1 MLFLFLTHIA
11 SFMLIRFYYYPIHEL
26 VVYNFKFWKKKV
38 IIQFMDKIISDNIFL
53 DRLIVGEEETTNMEH
68 HKRYNYH

>member
-1 MLFLFLTHIA
+1 MNSWCIILT
-11 SFMLIRFYYYPIHEL
+11 FE
-26 VVYNFKFWKKKV
+26 KKKV